1 MAVAMPLPARGSEGF
16 NFREQQG
23 WIRTTQNK
31 EARFCQ
37 KTWSRHNHVLAYEK
51 KKKKRFQTN
60 FAQSP
65 TLMSIQIILKHKHCP
80 DASPGS
86 PTCPT
91 RRKQLCKA
99 QGYLNNLKTWKI
111 TFFQKPPNSK
121 PRFSWNSITKTQH
134 EANILF
140 LLVFCPHWKSMP
152 LSIFTQTRSSM
163 FVSFV
168 NLSTTEFSHQISEE
182 FVSIVCHP
190 EHAIRNKPSYA
201 PLPDCKHLT
210 SYRKKTPNIYT
221 MLLISAFFLSNTH
234 PSWLWMACYQE
245 KRESLPWL

>member
-37 KTWSRHNHVLAYEK
+37 KTWSRHNHVLAYGK

-65 TLMSIQIILKHKHCP
+65 TLMSIQIILKHKRCP

-140 LLVFCPHWKSMP
+140 LLF
-152 LSIFTQTRSSM
+152 
-163 FVSFV
+163 
-168 NLSTTEFSHQISEE
+168 
-182 FVSIVCHP
+182 
-190 EHAIRNKPSYA
+190 
-201 PLPDCKHLT
+201 
-210 SYRKKTPNIYT
+210 
-221 MLLISAFFLSNTH
+221 FFLSSLKIHAFEYFYTDQVIH
-234 PSWLWMACYQE
+234 VLIICKSLHHWIFPPDLRRICEHCVSSWTCHQE
-245 KRESLPWL
+245 

>member
-1 MAVAMPLPARGSEGF
+1 
-16 NFREQQG
+16 
-23 WIRTTQNK
+23 
-31 EARFCQ
+31 
-37 KTWSRHNHVLAYEK
+37 
-51 KKKKRFQTN
+51 
-60 FAQSP
+60 
-65 TLMSIQIILKHKHCP
+65 
-80 DASPGS
+80 
-86 PTCPT
+86 
-91 RRKQLCKA
+91 
-99 QGYLNNLKTWKI
+99 
-111 TFFQKPPNSK
+111 
-121 PRFSWNSITKTQH
+121 
-134 EANILF
+134 
-140 LLVFCPHWKSMP
+140 MP

-234 PSWLWMACYQE
+234 PSWL
-245 KRESLPWL
+245 